1 MAVNL
6 NSSFMNSKLMNL
18 RQNKIS
24 IDLAFF
30 LLKPHVFLTEL
41 KFTKMSAKSDTT
53 SVLLQLFVCSSRIFR
68 ITTEGM
74 NDKDGK

>member
-30 LLKPHVFLTEL
+30 LLKSHIFLMKL

-53 SVLLQLFVCSSRIFR
+53 PVLLQLLACSTRIFR
-68 ITTEGM
+68 NNTEGV
-74 NDKDGK
+74 NDKDG